1 VRKQDKIILWPCYF
15 DAAKT
20 RKDGRRVPKSLAMLS
35 PKILEIK
42 QAAEELGLEC
52 ESVANSSHPRTPS
65 LKTGMLLVKKREK
78 KDQIVRRIAKQL
90 LKIRNAALQ

>member
-1 VRKQDKIILWPCYF
+1 MRKQDKIIIWPCYF

-20 RKDGRRVPKSLAMLS
+20 RKGGRRIPKSFAISS
-35 PKILEIK
+35 PRILEIK

-52 ESVANSSHPRTPS
+52 ESVANSSQPRTPW

-78 KDQIVRRIAKQL
+78 KDQIVRRVAKQL
-90 LKIRNAALQ
+90 LKIRNAA